1 MSLRAER
8 RGLRF
13 EVRGSRLKA
22 WGVTPLLLWLTGAQQ
37 PNYRPLKPPNLKPQ
51 TSFRVC
57 ADPNNLPFS
66 NDREEGFE
74 NKIAALIAR
83 DLGTRLEYTWWA
95 QRRGFVRNTLNAG
108 KCDVIMGVPTSYG
121 MVSATEAY
129 YRSTYVFVRRKDRRL
144 HIASLDDPQLR
155 RLRIGVHLIGDD
167 YSNTPA
173 VQSLARRG
181 LAKNV
186 VGYTVYGDYSKPNPP
201 AELVHA
207 VARGDVDIAVV
218 WGPLAGYFAGREP
231 VPLDLVPVSPPI
243 DGAALPYVYD
253 IAIGVRHRDTMRL
266 AVLDRELHRRRSEIT
281 QLLSEYGVP
290 LLAMPAGK

>member
-1 MSLRAER
+1 M
-8 RGLRF
+8 
-13 EVRGSRLKA
+13 
-22 WGVTPLLLWLTGAQQ
+22 
-37 PNYRPLKPPNLKPQ
+37 
-51 TSFRVC
+51 
-57 ADPNNLPFS
+57 
-66 NDREEGFE
+66 
-74 NKIAALIAR
+74 
-83 DLGTRLEYTWWA
+83 
-95 QRRGFVRNTLNAG
+95 
-108 KCDVIMGVPTSYG
+108 
-121 MVSATEAY
+121 
-129 YRSTYVFVRRKDRRL
+129 
-144 HIASLDDPQLR
+144 
-155 RLRIGVHLIGDD
+155 
-167 YSNTPA
+167 
-173 VQSLARRG
+173 QSLARRG